1 MRTYRDLFGVREF
14 TPFFVSSALQVAG
27 TTVSGLALGT
37 MVYSATNSPL
47 LSALAMFGPS
57 LAQLVGAATVL
68 SASDRLR
75 PRTALSGLGLVFA
88 LGTAAQAIPGMPVWA
103 IFVVV
108 LVLGMIAALG
118 GGVRYGLLN
127 EILHRDGYLLG
138 RSVVSMSHGIVQIFG
153 FALGGVLVN
162 ALSARGTLIAA
173 AVLFVGAAASARFGL
188 TDRPPR
194 AQGRGSVRETWR
206 DNARL
211 WSSKPRRYVFL
222 ALWVPNGLIVG
233 AEALYVPYSPQRA
246 GFLFAVGAIGML
258 VGDTLVGRFLPPR
271 WRARLAVP
279 MCLVLALPYLVFA
292 FTPPLAVVVVAIFIA
307 TIGYS
312 AGLLLQ
318 ERLMELT
325 PDELSGH
332 ALGLQSSGMLAMQGA
347 GAAVA
352 GVVAELTSA
361 ATAIATVAAVSAVV
375 TLALAPGLRYTARE
389 NQPA

>member
-1 MRTYRDLFGVREF
+1 VRTYKDLFGVREF

-37 MVYSATNSPL
+37 MVFASTNSPL

-57 LAQLVGAATVL
+57 LAQLLGAGTLL

-75 PRTALSGLGLVFA
+75 PRAALAGLGLVFA
-88 LGTAAQAIPGMPVWA
+88 LGTAVQAVPGLPVWA

-153 FALGGVLVN
+153 FALGGLLVT
-162 ALSARGTLIAA
+162 ALSARGTLLFGVALFAA
-173 AVLFVGAAASARFGL
+173 AALSARFGL
-188 TDRPPR
+188 VDRPPR
-194 AQGRGSVRETWR
+194 ASGRASVRDTWR
-206 DNARL
+206 DNAVL
-211 WSSKPRRYVFL
+211 WAEKSRRYVFL

-233 AEALYVPYSPQRA
+233 AESLYIPYAPDRA
-246 GFLFAVGAIGML
+246 GYLFAVGAVGML
-258 VGDTLVGRFLPPR
+258 VGDTIVGRFLPAR

-279 MCLVLALPYLVFA
+279 MCLLLAVPYLVFA
-292 FTPPLAVVVVAIFIA
+292 FDPPFAVVVAAIFLA
-307 TIGYS
+307 TVGYA

-318 ERLMELT
+318 ERLVELT

-332 ALGLQSSGMLAMQGA
+332 ALGLQSSGMLAMQGI

-352 GVVAELTSA
+352 GLVAELTSA
-361 ATAIATVAAVSAVV
+361 ATAIAVVAVASAVV
-375 TLALAPGLRYTARE
+375 TLALAPGLRPSHKI
-389 NQPA
+389 PAV